1 MSGVRLRTIEDLGD
15 LAGRRVLV
23 RCDFNV
29 PLRNRAVGD
38 DTRIRTA
45 VPTLR
50 ELLDRGAA
58 LVCCSHLGR
67 PKGVDE
73 ALRLRPVA
81 ARLGELLGL
90 EVTALDEVTGPAATG
105 AAAAAGPGSV
115 VLLENLRFDP
125 RETKND
131 PGFADE
137 LAALAEVYVDD
148 AFGAAHRAHASVVG
162 VAERL
167 PSAAGRLME
176 REVEALT
183 RVRDAPERPFVA
195 ILGGAKVS
203 DKLGVVDAL
212 VERVDALL
220 VGGAM
225 AFTFIA
231 AAGGRV
237 GASLVEP
244 ERFDDVREAMQ
255 EADERGVALE
265 LPSDVLAATS
275 PTEGVEVRTV
285 PSGEIPNGLMGLD
298 VGPHT
303 VGAFGV
309 TISRARTIFWN
320 GPMGVFE
327 VEAFAGG
334 TKAVAEAVARSG
346 AFSVV
351 GGGDSVA
358 ALEAI
363 GMAGQVDHASTGGG
377 ASLEFVEGRE
387 LPGLAVLMQGDG

>member
-15 LAGRRVLV
+15 LAVRRVLV

-29 PLRNRAVGD
+29 PLRDGAVGD

-50 ELLDRGAA
+50 ELLDRGAV

>member
-29 PLRNRAVGD
+29 PLRDGAVGD